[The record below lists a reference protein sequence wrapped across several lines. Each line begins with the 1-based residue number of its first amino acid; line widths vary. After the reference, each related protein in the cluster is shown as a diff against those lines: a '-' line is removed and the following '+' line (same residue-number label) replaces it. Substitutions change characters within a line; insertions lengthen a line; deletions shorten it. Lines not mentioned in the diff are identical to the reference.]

1 LRRFIENSLAQRSS
15 DYTVITAPDG
25 EQGLERAEDN
35 KPDLILLDFL
45 LPDMNGDAVCEKLME
60 KGLGDIP
67 VILLSSDAEEMQ
79 KAETSLANVRRS
91 LTKPFTRDLLY
102 TTVSHAVREIE
113 AQKPAEEGAEQSEP
127 ADTPDAGFD
136 PDRQPDVV
144 LRGSTGMVSLIGML
158 RGVENDRLTGVLT
171 CTAGDMEIL
180 LYTRNGLPRVSTT
193 RDSELYLKSDLYQI
207 NIPDEVLS
215 MVKQEQARD
224 GFPCFGI
231 LGKQDLLDRD
241 QVLMLCKEYGN
252 ALFARLWTC
261 PEVKFVF
268 TRDNLPEWLAEFPA
282 HKGRMDDWAMSTL
295 RQVGSEYQS
304 AEAWGTAN
312 GIPCFTL
319 RGYRSLQEIPLNDR
333 EIGFASQVSE
343 GGLTLEQIS
352 QNLDMPVES
361 TERILFR
368 FMSMEVIDY
377 WPGSIFKGE
386 ENQPDNAGRENP
398 A

>member
-1 LRRFIENSLAQRSS
+1 
-15 DYTVITAPDG
+15 
-25 EQGLERAEDN
+25 
-35 KPDLILLDFL
+35 
-45 LPDMNGDAVCEKLME
+45 ME

-67 VILLSSDAEEMQ
+67 VILLSSDAAEMQ
-79 KAETSLANVRRS
+79 KAENNLANVRRS

-113 AQKPAEEGAEQSEP
+113 AHKKSEDPQAASEP
-127 ADTPDAGFD
+127 GEPAGSPGFD
-136 PDRQPDVV
+136 PERAPEVV
-144 LRGSTGMVSLIGML
+144 FRGNTSMVSLVGML
-158 RGVENDRLTGVLT
+158 RGIENDRLTGLLT
-171 CTAGDMEIL
+171 CTAGEMEIL
-180 LYTRNGLPRVSTT
+180 VYTRSGLPCLATT
-193 RDSELYLKSDLYQI
+193 RDADLYLKSDLYQI

-215 MVKQEQARD
+215 TVKQEQARD

-231 LGKQDLLDRD
+231 LGKQDLLDMD

-261 PEVKFVF
+261 PEVRFMF
-268 TRDNLPEWLAEFPA
+268 TRDEMPDWLTDFPA

-295 RQVGSEYQS
+295 RQVGPEYQS
-304 AEAWGTAN
+304 AQAWGTPN

-343 GGLTLEQIS
+343 GGLTLEEIS
-352 QNLDMPVES
+352 RNLDMPVTS

-377 WPGSIFKGE
+377 WPGSIFKPEQGDAEAPQDDEPQAAGPGE
-386 ENQPDNAGRENP
+386 R
-398 A
+398 